1 MGPNRQ
7 GVCVWGGCFRVYPCN
22 CMTQAV
28 CHPPTR
34 IQCPAIVAFV
44 VTFLGA
50 ILSFTCIPVTTKDAS
65 VQSAHQGKPPLPTW
79 PMDIPLRPR
88 SQYPV
93 PLLGMGR
100 PSSQGVRGD
109 REEIKSPTYFLLLIP
124 CKSSWAQLWEL
135 GKPRPLSR
143 EALPGKFIKVR
154 EHSMDTGGVRVSEVP
169 SVQSHVVLLA

>member
-7 GVCVWGGCFRVYPCN
+7 GVCVGGGCFRVYPCN

-65 VQSAHQGKPPLPTW
+65 VQTAHQGKPHLPTW
-79 PMDIPLRPR
+79 PMDMANGCATLPQKSVPCTSTGNGKTFQPR
-88 SQYPV
+88 GS
-93 PLLGMGR
+93 
-100 PSSQGVRGD
+100 GD
-109 REEIKSPTYFLLLIP
+109 AGEIKSATCFLLLIP
-124 CKSSWAQLWEL
+124 CRSSWAQLWEL

-143 EALPGKFIKVR
+143 ETLPGKFTKVR
-154 EHSMDTGGVRVSEVP
+154 EHSMDTGGVRVAAR
-169 SVQSHVVLLA
+169 L